1 MNVKIQKWGNSLA
14 VRIPRTFA
22 LETNV
27 TAGAVV
33 DMSVTRDGK
42 LVLISPK
49 RRKYSLSE
57 LLSGIKRGKVHP
69 EIETGYPRGKEA
81 W

>member
-57 LLSGIKRGKVHP
+57 LLSGIKRGKVHL